1 MTTIKTR
8 RLYQEKDGVEGYIA
22 HRRAG
27 AEGPRAVVDSPAL
40 RSHRLPQDCRL

>member
-22 HRRAG
+22 HPEQAQKG
-27 AEGPRAVVDSPAL
+27 PAL
-40 RSHRLPQDCRL
+40 LLIHHSTAIAF